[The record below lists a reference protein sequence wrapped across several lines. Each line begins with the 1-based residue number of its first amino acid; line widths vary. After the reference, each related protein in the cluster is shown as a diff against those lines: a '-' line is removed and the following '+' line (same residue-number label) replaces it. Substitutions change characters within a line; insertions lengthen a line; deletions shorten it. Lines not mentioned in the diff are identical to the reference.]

1 MVNVKRIVLQI
12 LFLFIISYSIYA
24 SVHVGESFISF
35 KDISLTLGFLKP
47 LIIPIVLF
55 YFIIKFLL
63 PELIQLFETK
73 ISFDKEF
80 LKNVLLILT
89 LYLISSILLQYPI
102 TMLIKTF
109 TKIET
114 YQENLSIVYSNIVT
128 PLFIF
133 LIRRINSKKLFEGI
147 IYGDLFLVLFIIMT
161 KVSIWGINSI
171 YKDFLWII
179 TGILFPF
186 LLFSLIEILL
196 VPIGDKLKKKR

>member
-161 KVSIWGINSI
+161 KGSIWGINSI